1 MLQSWWRCETPDYC
15 SDPLER
21 EGGHFLNGI
30 LVGLLENTH
39 DERLPQSD
47 RPDAEDE
54 PEPGSW
60 PVANKTRD
68 AQPDPTKAVP
78 KEQAVPAAANEKSAR
93 SRVLNTG
100 VKSNVAASQ
109 LRAPV
114 NAQARRTMHELS
126 VRQVVA
132 LGQGEVDVT
141 CATLSVNRTEI
152 AVGDATGRL
161 WIIDADGVAPLVD
174 PSLSRAPLAGA
185 GGSGSAHA
193 GSVLAL
199 SYTMHEDHLIS
210 SGIDGVVRLWKRFGG
225 DSDEAR
231 ARARFA
237 VNGDDE
243 SDEDQ
248 PVLEGDDDAGST
260 PQTPADSK
268 SRVLVGTYPIVG
280 ATTSSRGKGWIEH
293 IASSPM
299 APIFAAAA
307 GPTIHVL
314 SLTGRALVVFEPI
327 DSTVTSLAFTFD
339 GALCAQAMGTVRVW
353 QSDMPRRGVV
363 TFSETPQLYEWKVSC
378 SLSLLPWA
386 RAPDVALVRR
396 CPGSPRS
403 RHRRAARGSP
413 RAAATGNSKC
423 GDGTEACTWLA
434 RGARPERRSA
444 ASRGTRPASTSRWR
458 PACPWW
464 FGTRSRR
471 SARARPAARAI
482 SS

>member
-1 MLQSWWRCETPDYC
+1 MLLVALVMLQSWWRCDTPDYC

-21 EGGHFLNGI
+21 DG
-30 LVGLLENTH
+30 GLLHGVLVDLLDSTQVEA
-39 DERLPQSD
+39 LPQSD
-47 RPDAEDE
+47 HPDADDE

-60 PVANKTRD
+60 PVANKTRNV
-68 AQPDPTKAVP
+68 QPEPVKAAS
-78 KEQAVPAAANEKSAR
+78 KEQAAQGAANTKSSR

-114 NAQARRTMHELS
+114 NAKARRTMHELS
-126 VRQVVA
+126 VRHVIP

-152 AVGDATGRL
+152 AVGDAAGRL
-161 WIIDADGVAPLVD
+161 WIIDSDGVEALVD
-174 PSLSRAPLAGA
+174 PSLSQAPLAGA
-185 GGSGSAHA
+185 SGSGSAHA

-199 SYTMHEDHLIS
+199 AYTTHEDHLIS

-237 VNGDDE
+237 VNGEDE
-243 SDEDQ
+243 SDEEDK
-248 PVLEGDDDAGST
+248 PVLEGYEDSGST
-260 PQTPADSK
+260 PQTASASN

-363 TFSETPQLYEWKVSC
+363 TFSETPKLYEWKVSC
-378 SLSLLPWA
+378 YLSLSLYLSPLVL
-386 RAPDVALVRR
+386 APLLMSRSSADVVVHCVR
-396 CPGSPRS
+396 GF
-403 RHRRAARGSP
+403 A
-413 RAAATGNSKC
+413 
-423 GDGTEACTWLA
+423 
-434 RGARPERRSA
+434 ERRVA
-444 ASRGTRPASTSRWR
+444 GRG
-458 PACPWW
+458 
-464 FGTRSRR
+464 RR
-471 SARARPAARAI
+471 
-482 SS
+482 